1 MKNEKKKKKNEKKEE
16 KLLGRQKGQVAEK
29 MKKRLEDRETG
40 TKVQMDDIKY
50 LGVLHYEVL
59 FTRVK
64 GKVVCFGRLNPN
76 KFECKR

>member
-1 MKNEKKKKKNEKKEE
+1 MKEMKKKKMKKRRRKNAGQAERTGGRKEW
-16 KLLGRQKGQVAEK
+16 
-29 MKKRLEDRETG
+29 KRLEDRETG
-40 TKVQMDDIKY
+40 TKVQIDDVKY

>member
-1 MKNEKKKKKNEKKEE
+1 MKKKNA
-16 KLLGRQKGQVAEK
+16 GVAERTGARK
-29 MKKRLEDRETG
+29 DEKRLEDRETD
-40 TKVQMDDIKY
+40 TKVQIDAVKY